1 MSLAPANDSSSD
13 VAVRSPSCPGLAL
26 VFVRLAPR
34 WIDGCSKRRWV
45 IERTFAWL
53 GRNMTVFLTPCQ
65 SSIAA

>member
-1 MSLAPANDSSSD
+1 VSLAPANDSSPD
-13 VAVRSPSCPGLAL
+13 VAVSSPPCPGLAL

-34 WIDGCSKRRWV
+34 WIDGGSKPRWV

-53 GRNMTVFLTPCQ
+53 GRNMSVFLTAFQ